1 MTISSIS
8 IAASGM
14 HRASHQL
21 EQSAGR
27 IARSGVDG
35 EDVDIAREM
44 ANVVEAKTN
53 FKASAK
59 VASVARDMSK
69 ALLDILV

>member
-27 IARSGVDG
+27 IARIGVEG
-35 EDVDIAREM
+35 HDVDIASEM
-44 ANVVEAKTN
+44 VNVIQAKHD

-59 VASVARDMSK
+59 VASVASDMSK